1 VHVSL
6 RKKSGGAVDGF
17 VDVSESAIVIEQF
30 CTKLGCVP
38 LIVKW
43 VLVPRQVLIG
53 EDCFPNSD
61 TVALGIRAN
70 GHKALLIKW
79 KSP

>member
-1 VHVSL
+1 
-6 RKKSGGAVDGF
+6 
-17 VDVSESAIVIEQF
+17 
-30 CTKLGCVP
+30 VP